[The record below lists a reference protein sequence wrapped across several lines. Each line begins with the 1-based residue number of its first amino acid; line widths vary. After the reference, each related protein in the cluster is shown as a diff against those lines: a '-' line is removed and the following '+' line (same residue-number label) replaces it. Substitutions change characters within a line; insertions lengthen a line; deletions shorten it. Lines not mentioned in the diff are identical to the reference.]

1 MHQVMV
7 FSTSASAMTLNA
19 DRIASLTANIPNCSA
34 IEWLSD
40 HAAEIIIA
48 PESSPELSPELSANG
63 KSTEIDLAP
72 IREMADEWQI
82 DVNLVTADNR
92 RKMLLIADMDSTII
106 EGESL
111 DDMAELAGLGAEIS
125 AITARAMRGEL
136 DFEQAIDARVGMLAG
151 RSTQLFQ
158 TALDETKLMAGA
170 QQLVATM
177 RAHGAHCYLVS
188 GGFTAIAGPIATRCG
203 FDGYH
208 ANEMII
214 DGDSFAGTVVKP
226 VLGRD
231 AKAGFL
237 AHYCTTH
244 NLDADDSLCVGDG
257 ANDLGMLEAAGYGVA
272 YHGKPLLRAA
282 IDLQFNHSDLTGLLY
297 LQGYHQRDFAG

>member
-1 MHQVMV
+1 M
-7 FSTSASAMTLNA
+7 SYLLISNTTDKKINLNDLDFISQHIKKIVKTNINFKELSINKA
-19 DRIASLTANIPNCSA
+19 YECNLPKNKVNNELLDFIIKLKTQKKLDANI
-34 IEWLSD
+34 I
-40 HAAEIIIA
+40 
-48 PESSPELSPELSANG
+48 
-63 KSTEIDLAP
+63 KSETI
-72 IREMADEWQI
+72 
-82 DVNLVTADNR
+82 R
-92 RKMLLIADMDSTII
+92 RKKLLLADMDSTII

-111 DDMAELAGLGAEIS
+111 DDMAELAGLGAQIS

-151 RSTQLFQ
+151 RSAQLFQ

-170 QQLVATM
+170 QHLVATM

-208 ANEMII
+208 ANEMVI
-214 DGDSFAGTVVKP
+214 DGDNFTGTVVKP

-297 LQGYHQRDFAG
+297 LQGYHQRDFAS